1 MTDFECRSE
10 LLRCL
15 QDRGFL
21 QQCTDLDA
29 LDKRVHSAPIVAY
42 IGFDATADCL
52 HVGSLVQIMMLRWL
66 QQYGHKP
73 IVLMGGGTT
82 KIGDPSGKDTQRQL
96 LTPEVIAENKQ
107 RIMSI
112 FKQFLQFGDGASDAV
127 MVDNADWL
135 DQLGYLDFLRDVGR
149 HFSINRMLT
158 FDSVKSR
165 LDRDQPLSFLEF
177 NYMLLQA
184 YDFVELNKRFDCQL
198 QLGGSD
204 QWGNIVSGIDL
215 GRRVRQESLFGWT
228 APLIT
233 TASGAKMGKTAQG
246 AIWIRHDR
254 LPAYDYWQFW
264 RNTEDAD
271 VIRFLKLFT
280 DLPLAQIDE
289 LSQLDGS
296 ALNEAKVLLA
306 NEATRLCHGE
316 TLRQQAEQT
325 AQATFTGAGLG
336 NQLPQISFTAA
347 DLAASVTLTSVMVS
361 LGFTPSN
368 SAARRLIEQGSVKVD
383 GESIRDVGFSFTTAH
398 FQASSTLR
406 LSVGKKKF
414 AALHFQDQGN

>member
-1 MTDFECRSE
+1 MPAHEFQSE
-10 LLRCL
+10 LLNCL
-15 QDRGFL
+15 YQRGFL
-21 QQCTDLDA
+21 QQCTDSSA
-29 LDKRVHSAPIVAY
+29 LDERVSSQPITAY

-66 QQYGHKP
+66 QKFGHKP

-82 KIGDPSGKDTQRQL
+82 KIGDPSGKDTQRKL
-96 LTPEVIAENKQ
+96 LTAEQIESNKNH
-107 RIMSI
+107 ITKI
-112 FKQFLQFGDGASDAV
+112 FEQFLSFGEDEHSAV
-127 MVDNADWL
+127 MVDNAKWL
-135 DQLGYLDFLRDVGR
+135 DSLGYIDFLRDVGR

-177 NYMLLQA
+177 NYTLLQA
-184 YDFVELNKRFDCQL
+184 YDFVELNRMYGCQL

-215 GRRVRQESLFGWT
+215 GRRMRQQDLFGWT

-233 TASGAKMGKTAQG
+233 TASGAKMGKSAQG

-280 DLPLAQIDE
+280 ELPLNEIEA
-289 LSQLDGS
+289 LSHLTGS
-296 ALNEAKVLLA
+296 DINHAKIILA
-306 NEATRLCHGE
+306 NEATRLCHGIE
-316 TLRQQAEQT
+316 RQKEAEKT
-325 AQATFTGAGLG
+325 ANATFLQHGLG
-336 NQLPQISFTAA
+336 QDLPELCFSIDQIAKKPLLTAI
-347 DLAASVTLTSVMVS
+347 VVE
-361 LGFTPSN
+361 LGFAQSN
-368 SAARRLIEQGSVKVD
+368 SAARRLIEAGSVKID
-383 GESIRDVGFSFTTAH
+383 GQKVTSVQQTLTESIFVNQQTVK
-398 FQASSTLR
+398 

-414 AALHFQDQGN
+414 AALKLLNT

>member
-10 LLRCL
+10 LLKCL
-15 QDRGFL
+15 QSRGFM
-21 QQCTDLDA
+21 QQCTDISA
-29 LDKRVHSAPIVAY
+29 LDKRAQDAPIVAY
-42 IGFDATADCL
+42 TGFDATADCL
-52 HVGSLVQIMMLRWL
+52 HVGNLVQIMMLRWL
-66 QQYGHKP
+66 QHYGHKP

-177 NYMLLQA
+177 NYTLLQA

-289 LSQLDGS
+289 LSQLEGS
-296 ALNEAKVLLA
+296 ALNEAKTLLA

-316 TLRQQAEQT
+316 ALRQQAEET
-325 AQATFTGAGLG
+325 AQATFSGVGLG
-336 NQLPQISFTAA
+336 DQLPQFSFSTA
-347 DLAASVTLTSVMVS
+347 DLAESVTLTSVIVA
-361 LGFTPSN
+361 LGFASSN
-368 SAARRLIEQGSVKVD
+368 SAARRLIEQGSVKIE
-383 GESIRDVGFSFTTAH
+383 GEPIRDVSFSFTAAH
-398 FQASSTLR
+398 FQASMTLR
-406 LSVGKKKF
+406 LAVGKKKF
-414 AALHFQDQGN
+414 AALRHQAT

>member
-1 MTDFECRSE
+1 MAVYQFQSD
-10 LLRCL
+10 LLKCL
-15 QDRGFL
+15 EERGYM
-21 QQCTDLDA
+21 QQCTDAEA
-29 LDKRVHSAPIVAY
+29 LDHRVQKSPIVAY

-52 HVGSLVQIMMLRWL
+52 HVGNLCQIMMLRWL
-66 QQYGHKP
+66 QHFGHKP

-82 KIGDPSGKDTQRQL
+82 KVGDPSGKDTQRQL
-96 LTPEVIAENKQ
+96 LTVEQIAKNKEQ
-107 RIMSI
+107 IVDI
-112 FKQFLQFGDGASDAV
+112 FKRFLRFGDGESDAI

-135 DQLGYLDFLRDVGR
+135 DSLGYLDFLRDVGR

-165 LDRDQPLSFLEF
+165 LDRDQPLTFLEF

-184 YDFVELNKRFDCQL
+184 YDFAELNKKYQCQL

-215 GRRVRQESLFGWT
+215 GRRLLKSDLYGWT

-233 TASGAKMGKTAQG
+233 TSSGAKMGKTAQG

-254 LPAYDYWQFW
+254 LSAYDYWQFW

-289 LSQLDGS
+289 LATLEGS
-296 ALNEAKVLLA
+296 ELNQAKVILA
-306 NEATRLCHGE
+306 NEATRLCHGQALQE
-316 TLRQQAEQT
+316 QAEKT
-325 AQATFTGAGLG
+325 AKETFDRSGLG
-336 NQLPQISFTAA
+336 GDLPSVHLTDSELNQSPLLTAII
-347 DLAASVTLTSVMVS
+347 VR
-361 LGFTPSN
+361 LGFATSN
-368 SAARRLIEQGSVKVD
+368 SAARRLIEQGSVKID
-383 GESIRDVGFSFTTAH
+383 GQAIKDVAFCIDHTQFAKAK
-398 FQASSTLR
+398 QLK

-414 AALHFQDQGN
+414 ASLTSSD